1 MDAPAPQ
8 APLSKESLE
17 TENQRMR
24 ARIKELESKLAEKG
38 DVDSTASRRSRSF
51 RRPMVSPE
59 TEDRLRSIPDHA
71 RGELDRLAR
80 GLSYA
85 AAEHLRATSDV
96 INSFADEFFA
106 RTAERRSDSRARR
119 SSNRATSGATR
130 ETNEGAETP
139 VERVSNMT
147 DDVLAGVSRGIYES
161 IEIPRR
167 VIERFFDAF
176 DNDPASAEDPSGRR
190 AQASTRQGKVT
201 P

>member
-8 APLSKESLE
+8 TPHSREPLE

-24 ARIKELESKLAEKG
+24 ARIKELESKLAEKDG
-38 DVDSTASRRSRSF
+38 RDSTASRRSRSS
-51 RRPMVSPE
+51 RTPIVSPE
-59 TEDRLRSIPDHA
+59 TEDRLRSIPDQA
-71 RGELDRLAR
+71 RDELDRLAR

-96 INSFADEFFA
+96 ISGFADEFFA

-119 SSNRATSGATR
+119 SSNRAKSSAAR
-130 ETNEGAETP
+130 EANEGAEPP

-147 DDVLAGVSRGIYES
+147 DDLLSGVSRGIHDS

-167 VIERFFDAF
+167 VVERLFDAF
-176 DNDPASAEDPSGRR
+176 ENDPASAEDPSGRR
-190 AQASTRQGKVT
+190 AQARAR
-201 P
+201 